1 MSQIQKLT
9 WNVTYYEND
18 SHLRDLKF
26 VTFDEMLS
34 LLKCISY
41 RSCFHNW
48 IRDPNTKVPVA
59 GGRYSFKGGFLAKVV
74 LFLNVLSLE

>member
-1 MSQIQKLT
+1 MLDIFFSWGGGWVDKVSQKLT

-26 VTFDEMLS
+26 VTFVDMLS

-41 RSCFHNW
+41 RSCFQNW
-48 IRDPNTKVPVA
+48 IRDPNTKVAVA
-59 GGRYSFKGGFLAKVV
+59 GGRYSFKGGC
-74 LFLNVLSLE
+74 